1 MATLFIGKSVITV
14 FMIAGIDEAGK
25 GPVLGPMCVAGLL
38 LDENKLESIARL
50 GVKDSKKL
58 TPKKRETLSVDIKK
72 LADKIFVLEVS
83 PGQIDELR
91 KVITMNEIMVMCYV
105 RVLEELKPE
114 SAFVDAADVIAERFG
129 ENIMKKYSSDL
140 NITSEHNADEKYPI
154 VSAASILAKVRR
166 DELVR
171 NIEKRTGTEIGSGYP
186 SDQKTIMF
194 LENWVMEHGSL
205 PDFARSSWK
214 TSKNIIEKSG
224 KSRKLWREYL

>member
-1 MATLFIGKSVITV
+1 MV

-38 LDENKLESIARL
+38 VDENKLDNITRI

-58 TPKKRETLSVDIKK
+58 TPKKRDALSVEIRN
-72 LADKIFVLEVS
+72 LADKIFILEVS

-91 KVITMNEIMVMCYV
+91 KVITMNEIMVACYV
-105 RVLEELKPE
+105 KVLEELRPE

-129 ENIMKKYSSDL
+129 ENIKKKYSSDL

-171 NIEKRTGTEIGSGYP
+171 NIEKKAGIEIGSGYP
-186 SDQKTIMF
+186 SDRKTITF
-194 LENWVMEHGSL
+194 LENWVRENGSL
-205 PDFARSSWK
+205 PDFARSSWE
-214 TSKNIIEKSG
+214 TSKNIIER
-224 KSRKLWREYL
+224 SRKSQRTITDY